1 MRAMALNRLSARK
14 VDTLKEP
21 GRHADGGGLYLN
33 VTKSGAKSWLFMYS
47 LRGGK
52 RREKGLGSLASVT
65 LSAARDKA
73 AALRTLIADG
83 KDPMEHRDIPEDNP
97 TFGVCATKLIAE
109 LEPGWKND
117 KHKWQWRHTLET
129 YAAPLWNR
137 PVASITTTDIVDIIR
152 PMWGEKRE
160 TAMRLRGRIE
170 KVLDAAKVDGH
181 RTGDN
186 PARWRGHIE
195 LVMPKKK
202 RGEASV
208 RHHPAMPADQVPDFV
223 PGLRSRVSTAARA
236 LEFLIFTAARTNE
249 VLKAEWREIDMDA
262 KLWTV
267 PAHRMKMGKEHVV
280 PLTEPALAV
289 LRAMAMFGT
298 KPEAPVFPNK
308 DGKPLS
314 GMSMEMVLRR
324 MECDEWTVHGFRS
337 TFRDWAGD
345 NTDFPRDI
353 IEMALAHEVGSEV
366 ERAYRRGTALAKRRE
381 LMEAWAAFVTGS

>member
-1 MRAMALNRLSARK
+1 MRVKVLNQLSARK
-14 VDTLKEP
+14 VDTIKTP
-21 GRHADGGGLYLN
+21 GRHADGGGLYLI
-33 VTKSGAKSWLFMYS
+33 VTKAGTKSWLFRYHY
-47 LRGGK
+47 GGK
-52 RREKGLGSLASVT
+52 RREKGLGSIGTVT

-73 AALRTLIADG
+73 AMLRTLIDEG
-83 KDPMEHRDIPEDNP
+83 KDPMEHRDIPADNP
-97 TFGVCATKLIAE
+97 SFGTMATALIAE

-117 KHKWQWRHTLET
+117 KHKWQWRQTLET
-129 YAAPLWNR
+129 YCAPIWNR
-137 PVASITTTDIVDIIR
+137 PVATITTTDIVDIIR
-152 PMWGEKRE
+152 PMWTEKRE

-170 KVLDAAKVDGH
+170 KVLDAAKVKGH

-236 LEFLIFTAARTNE
+236 LEFLILTAARTTE
-249 VLKAEWREIDMDA
+249 VLKMTWGEVDMEA
-262 KLWTV
+262 RLWTV
-267 PAHRMKMGKEHVV
+267 PAERMKMGKEHVV
-280 PLTEPALAV
+280 PLSEPALAV

-298 KPEAPVFPNK
+298 KPEAPVFPNR
-308 DGKPLS
+308 DGEPLS
-314 GMSMEMVLRR
+314 GMAMEMTLRR
-324 MECDEWTVHGFRS
+324 MECDEFTVHGFRS

-345 NTDFPRDI
+345 RTDFPRDI

-366 ERAYRRGTALAKRRE
+366 ERAYRRGTALAKRHE
-381 LMEAWAAFVTGS
+381 LMEAWAAFVTGA